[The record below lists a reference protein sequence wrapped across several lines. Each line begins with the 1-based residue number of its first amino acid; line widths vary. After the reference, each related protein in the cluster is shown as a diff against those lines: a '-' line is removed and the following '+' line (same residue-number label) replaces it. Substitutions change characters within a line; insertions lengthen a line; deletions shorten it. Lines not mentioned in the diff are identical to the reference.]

1 MQIRWHT
8 RHIMGLEEKI
18 SHSIPFLKK
27 YPDEERYGAFDIIN
41 RLTNYQLTF
50 DNNHAVSNFGADT
63 ALVSGCSLVG
73 RAAVNLSTWTRQLL
87 DFEVVDVSE
96 RMDLPLRSRGEG
108 KAVCM
113 NKYLVRQVANQYLIV
128 LRRNFVCRNHRS
140 CPTVIQHWCS
150 D

>member
-1 MQIRWHT
+1 M
-8 RHIMGLEEKI
+8 
-18 SHSIPFLKK
+18 
-27 YPDEERYGAFDIIN
+27 
-41 RLTNYQLTF
+41 
-50 DNNHAVSNFGADT
+50 SNFGADT

-113 NKYLVRQVANQYLIV
+113 NKYLVRQVANQYLIFYVGILCAEIIEVV
-128 LRRNFVCRNHRS
+128 LLSSSTGALIDVLSNL
-140 CPTVIQHWCS
+140 PTS
-150 D
+150 SN